1 MKGLS
6 DYIRD
11 IAGSVDNLPKI
22 TAILQPAGYSV
33 AKICKELKM
42 NYNTT
47 LKEGIEISGRNETFD
62 ILIMLVQGQ
71 EYHRFFFYKSAG
83 DIMSNIVEGLKKTP
97 SSSCFQSEEYKTRE
111 SLRDTSARASRFK
124 DAGDMTGAYYEK

>member
-11 IAGSVDNLPKI
+11 VAGSVDNLPKI
-22 TAILQPAGYSV
+22 TAILQPEFSIE
-33 AKICKELKM
+33 KICKELKE

-47 LKEGIEISGRNETFD
+47 LKEGIEISCRNETFD
-62 ILIMLVQGQ
+62 ILILLINGQ

-83 DIMSNIVEGLKKTP
+83 DIMSNIVEGLKKIP
-97 SSSCFQSEEYKTRE
+97 VSSYFQSEEYKTHA
-111 SLRDTSARASRFK
+111 SLKDASARSSGFK
-124 DAGDMTGAYYEK
+124 DAGDMTKAYYEK